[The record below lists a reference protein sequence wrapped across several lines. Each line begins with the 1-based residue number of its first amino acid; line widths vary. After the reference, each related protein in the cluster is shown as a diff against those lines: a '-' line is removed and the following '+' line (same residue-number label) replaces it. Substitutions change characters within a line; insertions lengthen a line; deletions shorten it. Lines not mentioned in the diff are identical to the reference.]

1 MPAGTLVAF
10 FLAAL
15 ALGIAPGPDN
25 LFVLTQA
32 TLHGTRAGLFVTFGL
47 CSGLLVHTAAVALGL
62 AALIQTSGLA
72 FAALE
77 TIGALYLLWLA
88 WQTFCAGARTAAP
101 APPALSAAQ
110 YYRRGIVMNVSNPKV
125 TLFFLAFVPQFADP
139 ARGAF
144 APQFML
150 LGGVFIVATLLVFGA
165 IALAAGRLG
174 KWLARSAGAQAL
186 LNRLAA
192 LILVALAMRLVL
204 STR

>member
-1 MPAGTLVAF
+1 MPAGTLAAF

-47 CSGLLVHTAAVALGL
+47 CSGLLVHTAAAALGL
-62 AALIQTSGLA
+62 AALIQTSSLA

-88 WQTFCAGARTAAP
+88 WQTFRAGARTAPP

-139 ARGAF
+139 TRGAF